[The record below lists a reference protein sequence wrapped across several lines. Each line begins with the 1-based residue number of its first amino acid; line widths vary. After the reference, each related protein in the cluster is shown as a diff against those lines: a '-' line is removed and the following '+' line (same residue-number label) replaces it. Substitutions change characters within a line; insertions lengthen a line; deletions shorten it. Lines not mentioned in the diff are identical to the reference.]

1 MNTLAHLI
9 FLYPTLHRTQ
19 HATLSS
25 LCLIYLNGSS
35 PQPIAIP
42 LMEAASQLYSV
53 LHHTGGKVGAATQWR
68 KSMDDTIAFTWGALR
83 GIRTT
88 FPNPGGKFL

>member
-1 MNTLAHLI
+1 
-9 FLYPTLHRTQ
+9 
-19 HATLSS
+19 
-25 LCLIYLNGSS
+25 
-35 PQPIAIP
+35 
-42 LMEAASQLYSV
+42 MEAASQLYSV